1 MLNREEKTL
10 RSDFLVHWTGKD
22 INRYYDTLTDSQREE
37 YVVRLRD
44 TLLPSGPN
52 ADDSE
57 KTNGLWMTRREEVI
71 YEKPGV
77 NQRLATTLDFASTCF
92 TEVKLSLTRRHT
104 EQYGCLGFGFS
115 RSFVLDRNGLPVFYI
130 DRYSEEG
137 GVVQQFIR
145 QLIAIDALYNVLT
158 EEGLENVLSDAL
170 RKAFPEGQVKNA
182 LEKVIDNDGIAR
194 MVRDDLMRTI
204 EKRLLS
210 QVHSHKYW
218 ELLGPTIRSYLE
230 KYICGRFGKNDGV
243 FFGLLNSVAN
253 NMLFLKPM
261 SDCKHPRDYAFL
273 DEAEWRIVMPFSKS
287 NPRFYYP
294 TKEPPAAKIW
304 FRPTDLEV
312 LIFPDPETR
321 EKAMKCDRVFKW
333 FGRKFPIMATV
344 EECLNF

>member
-44 TLLPSGPN
+44 TLLPSDPN
-52 ADDSE
+52 ADDPE
-57 KTNGLWMTRREEVI
+57 KTNGLWMTTREEVI

-77 NQRLATTLDFASTCF
+77 APLKTSTSFASTCF

-130 DRYSEEG
+130 DRYSEKG

-145 QLIAIDALYNVLT
+145 QWITIDALYNVLT
-158 EEGLENVLSDAL
+158 EEGLESVLTDAL
-170 RKAFPEGQVKNA
+170 RKVFPEGQVKNA
-182 LEKVIDNDGIAR
+182 LEKAIGNGAITR

-204 EKRLLS
+204 KKHLLS
-210 QVHSHKYW
+210 QVHSHKHW

-230 KYICGRFGKNDGV
+230 KYICGRFDKNDGV

-261 SDCKHPRDYAFL
+261 SDRKHPRDYAFL
-273 DEAEWRIVMPFSKS
+273 DEAEWRIVMPVRKS
-287 NPRFYYP
+287 NPLFYYP

-304 FRPTDLEV
+304 FRPTELEV

-321 EKAMKCDRVFKW
+321 EKAMKCDRIFGW
-333 FGRKFPIMATV
+333 FGRKFPTMVTV
-344 EECLNF
+344 KECLYF